1 MTALEICEIFSRIRP
16 KELKLL
22 PSQVLAAVQ
31 SGELSG
37 TEALKDG
44 FVKGMEDIGNRFKDG
59 SVFLPEVMIS
69 AKTMNEAVKL
79 LKPYLAADG
88 GDKETGVAVLG
99 TVKGDNHDIGK
110 NIVKIMLEGRGIRVV
125 DLGTDV
131 SPEAFVE
138 TAEKEGAGII
148 CASAL
153 LTTTMSVMGDICTL
167 AKDKG
172 IKVMVGGAP
181 LSADFAESIGAY
193 YAADAAA
200 AADVAIKL
208 LTA

>member
-1 MTALEICEIFSRIRP
+1 MTSLEICEIFSRIRP
-16 KELKLL
+16 KELKVL

-59 SVFLPEVMIS
+59 RVFLPEVMIS

>member
-1 MTALEICEIFSRIRP
+1 MTAFDICETLSRIRP
-16 KELKLL
+16 KELKVL
-22 PSQVLAAVQ
+22 PGQILAAVE

-44 FVKGMEDIGNRFKDG
+44 LVKGMELIGNRFKDG

-79 LKPYLAADG
+79 LKPYIAADG
-88 GDKETGVAVLG
+88 GDKSAGTAILG

-131 SPEAFVE
+131 APEAFVE
-138 TAEKEGAGII
+138 AAEKEGAGVI

-153 LTTTMSVMGDICTL
+153 LTTTMTVMADVCTL
-167 AKDKG
+167 AKEKG

-181 LSADFAESIGAY
+181 LSEEYAASIGAH
-193 YAADAAA
+193 YAPDAAA
-200 AADVAIKL
+200 AAEKALEL
-208 LTA
+208 LA